1 MDDVAW
7 IWAAVAVGSGLL
19 FGEIAGRLARTTM
32 RRRSAGSPSTAER
45 VASLIF
51 WISTAVGLVLAVAI
65 ADEAALDDLGDRL
78 GESIPRLLIAVVVVI
93 GGYVV
98 SIALAA
104 AVGQS
109 ARSATGVRQRTLERT
124 LQAAVVAASV
134 VVVLAELGVDGPV
147 LVVLVA
153 VAVGAPAFTL
163 ALLSVLGGRDVAQQ
177 IAAGR
182 ALRHRVIPGS
192 ELRLGDVA
200 GIVVALHPTS
210 VELEDGDGRR
220 ILVPNSSLIDGPV
233 TLYPPR

>member
-7 IWAAVAVGSGLL
+7 IWAAVAIGSGLL

-32 RRRSAGSPSTAER
+32 RRRSAVSPSAAER

-65 ADEAALDDLGDRL
+65 ADEAALEDLGDRL

-134 VVVLAELGVDGPV
+134 VVALAELGVDGPV

-163 ALLSVLGGRDVAQQ
+163 AMLSVLGGRHIAQQ

-182 ALRHRVIPGS
+182 ALRHRVLPGS

-233 TLYPPR
+233 TLHPPR